1 MGQLAQLADAPDTE
15 NGAETCSRVLSD
27 GRPGRQRR
35 TDIGEDA
42 DAGGLGWCRARS
54 GQRLEGVDRAE
65 CGPGADFVIVLR

>member
-1 MGQLAQLADAPDTE
+1 MGQLAQLADTPDTE
-15 NGAETCSRVLSD
+15 KDAETCSRVLSD
-27 GRPGRQRR
+27 GR